1 MNQRRQPSISPLG
14 LVRSLRGNRDL
25 IVALTKREVLGRYRG
40 STMGLLWSFLY
51 PLLMLAVYTFVF
63 SVVFKARWPSGQGS
77 KTEFALVLFTGLMV
91 FGMFSDCVNRAPG
104 IVLNNV
110 NYVKKVVFPLEI
122 LPVVSLLS
130 ALFHLLVSVLV
141 WAVFYLL
148 YFGMPPATALL
159 LPLVVAPLALLTLG
173 LSWLLASLGVYLR
186 DVGQVVGV
194 ATTVLLFMTPIFYA
208 IETLPEAYW
217 PLMRANPLTMAIS
230 QARDVMI
237 WGRGLDMVAWLIAM
251 GLSSLVA
258 WLGYAWFQSTRKG
271 FADVL

>member
-1 MNQRRQPSISPLG
+1 MSKRRPPPISPFG
-14 LVRSLRGNRDL
+14 LMRSLRENRDL
-25 IVALTKREVLGRYRG
+25 IIALTKREVVGRYKG
-40 STMGLLWSFLY
+40 SIMGLLWSFLY

-104 IVLNNV
+104 IILNNV

-130 ALFHLLVSVLV
+130 ALFHLLVSVTV
-141 WAVFYLL
+141 WTGFYLV
-148 YFGMPPATALL
+148 YFGVPPVTALL
-159 LPLVVAPLALLTLG
+159 LPIVLAPLALLTLG
-173 LSWLLASLGVYLR
+173 ISWLLASLGVYLR

-208 IETLPEAYW
+208 MESLPEAYW
-217 PLMRANPLTMAIS
+217 PFMRANPLTMAIS

-237 WGRGLDMVAWLIAM
+237 WGRGIDIVGWLVAMA
-251 GLSSLVA
+251 LSGLVA
-258 WLGYAWFQSTRKG
+258 WSGFAWFQSTRKG

>member
-1 MNQRRQPSISPLG
+1 MSQRHSPSTSPFG
-14 LVRSLRGNRDL
+14 LARSLRDNRHL
-25 IVALTKREVLGRYRG
+25 IVVLTKREVLGRYKG
-40 STMGLLWSFLY
+40 SAMGLLWSFLY

-104 IVLNNV
+104 IILNNV

-130 ALFHLLVSVLV
+130 ALFHLFVSVVV
-141 WAVFYLL
+141 WTIFYLIS
-148 YFGMPPATALL
+148 FGLPPVTGLL
-159 LPLVVAPLALLTLG
+159 LPVVLAPLVLLTLG
-173 LSWLLASLGVYLR
+173 ISWLLASLGVYLR
-186 DVGQVVGV
+186 DVSQVVGV
-194 ATTVLLFMTPIFYA
+194 VTTVLLFMTPIFYA
-208 IETLPEAYW
+208 METLPETYW
-217 PLMRANPLTMAIS
+217 PLMRANPLTMVIT

-237 WGRGLDMVAWLIAM
+237 WGRGLDFASWLIAM
-251 GLSSLVA
+251 AVGGLVA
-258 WLGYAWFQSTRKG
+258 WAGYAWFQSTRKG